1 MKVKVERVIEDCL
14 ATGINLGWNRAHK
27 HDETPSEGVIKD
39 AIHDCIME
47 QLYEYFSFD
56 DEPEL

>member
-1 MKVKVERVIEDCL
+1 MKVKIERIIEDCL

-27 HDETPSEGVIKD
+27 HVETPSEGSIKD

-47 QLYEYFSFD
+47 QFYEYFTFD
-56 DEPEL
+56 DVE

>member
-14 ATGINLGWNRAHK
+14 NSGINLGWNKAHK
-27 HDETPSEGVIKD
+27 HLDDPSEGLIKD

-47 QLYEYFSFD
+47 QIYEYFSFD
-56 DEPEL
+56 EEF